1 VLVDCDPNAKWVDH
15 LIGAATPEAR
25 HRADEPDDPVAVP
38 EPDPDDPVDP
48 VDARPRTEGSPV
60 PAVHT

>member
-1 VLVDCDPNAKWVDH
+1 
-15 LIGAATPEAR
+15 LIGANGPEEAK
-25 HRADEPDDPVAVP
+25 HRADEPDDPVAV

-48 VDARPRTEGSPV
+48 TDTRPRSDGGPV